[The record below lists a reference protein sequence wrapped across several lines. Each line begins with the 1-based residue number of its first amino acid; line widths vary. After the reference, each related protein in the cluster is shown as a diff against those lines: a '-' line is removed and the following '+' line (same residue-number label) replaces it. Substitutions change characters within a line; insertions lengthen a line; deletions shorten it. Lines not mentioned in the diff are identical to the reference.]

1 MKVPKVIQDIIIK
14 FEDAD
19 EYTYKT
25 CEKLKND
32 LEKHGWTIDY
42 YLDADPYNLRPLK
55 KSNNEK

>member
-1 MKVPKVIQDIIIK
+1 MNEIPQAIQDIVLR
-14 FEDAD
+14 FEEAD

-42 YLDADPYNLRPLK
+42 YIDAEPYNLRPLK
-55 KSNNEK
+55 NEYND

>member
-1 MKVPKVIQDIIIK
+1 MNTIPKVIQDIVLR
-14 FEDAD
+14 FEEAD

-42 YLDADPYNLRPLK
+42 YLDAEPYNLRPLK
-55 KSNNEK
+55 K